1 MLIDMATP
9 PFKFDPTKSPEDMP
23 YSRRFEKAQYMK
35 ALDKLEGKDAVG
47 RSGELLV
54 SAGGAAAGAAA
65 AGTIASAA
73 GATTLLSST
82 TLAGALGGVFVAA
95 TPVGWI
101 IGTAAVGGMV
111 AFGIAKMIRSGTRQD
126 EVRANLKVSIKRKVA
141 EIDSA
146 TKPQAVQKDLLQ
158 QLELK
163 LAEAVKKGALPDETS
178 RRILFSVTNNELSV
192 DMALDRISR
201 VLAAGVNS

>member
-1 MLIDMATP
+1 MATP
-9 PFKFDPTKSPEDMP
+9 PFKFDAMKSPEDMR

-47 RSGELLV
+47 RSGELLG

-101 IGTAAVGGMV
+101 IGAAAVGGMA
-111 AFGIAKMIRSGTRQD
+111 AFGIAKMIRSGARQD
-126 EVRANLKVSIKRKVA
+126 EVRANLTTSIKRKVL
-141 EIDSA
+141 EIDTA
-146 TKPQAVQKDLLQ
+146 TKPQAVQKYLLQ

-178 RRILFSVTNNELSV
+178 QRILLLVAKNKLSV

-201 VLAAGVNS
+201 LLAAGVNS

>member
-1 MLIDMATP
+1 
-9 PFKFDPTKSPEDMP
+9 
-23 YSRRFEKAQYMK
+23 
-35 ALDKLEGKDAVG
+35 
-47 RSGELLV
+47 
-54 SAGGAAAGAAA
+54 
-65 AGTIASAA
+65 
-73 GATTLLSST
+73 
-82 TLAGALGGVFVAA
+82 
-95 TPVGWI
+95 
-101 IGTAAVGGMV
+101 MV

-126 EVRANLKVSIKRKVA
+126 EVRANLKVSIKRKVV
-141 EIDSA
+141 EIDTA
-146 TKPQAVQKDLLQ
+146 TKPQAVQKYRLQ

>member
-9 PFKFDPTKSPEDMP
+9 PFQFELVESPDDIPE
-23 YSRRFEKAQYMK
+23 SRRFEKAQYMH
-35 ALDKLEGKDAVG
+35 ALGKLEGKDAVG
-47 RSGELLV
+47 RTGELLG

-73 GATTLLSST
+73 GATTLLGST

-95 TPVGWI
+95 TPIGWI
-101 IGTAAVGGMV
+101 IGVTAAGGVV

-126 EVRANLKVSIKRKVA
+126 EIRANLKVTIKRKVE

-146 TKPQAVQKDLLQ
+146 AKPQAVQKYLFQ
-158 QLELK
+158 RLELK
-163 LAEAVKKGALPDETS
+163 LAEAVKRGALPNETS
-178 RRILFSVTNNELSV
+178 QRILLLVAKNKLSV

-201 VLAAGVNS
+201 LLAIRVNL